1 VGSLKMKTGRKASY
15 NELFKR
21 YDKNPILSAEDW
33 PYPVNSVFNA
43 GAAMVNG
50 ETLLLARVEDRSGL
64 SHLCVARSKDGI
76 TNWNI
81 DTQPTLPASPETH
94 PEEIWGIEDPRITW
108 LEEEKIWIVAYTAYS
123 LGGPMVSLAKT
134 QDFIT
139 FNRLGNILP
148 PEDKDAAVF
157 PVKFGGRYALLHRPV
172 CAFPGV
178 GAHIWISYSPD
189 LKHWGDH
196 KIVLHARRGGWWDA
210 NKIGL
215 SPPPLQTPDGWL
227 ILYHGIRQTVK
238 GAIYR
243 LGIAL
248 LDLENPNRVIKR
260 SDEWIFAPE
269 APYEKE
275 GDVDDVVFPCGWI
288 LQGNEVRLY
297 YGGADKCIALAIG
310 SLEDILE
317 YVKKCPSGEF
327 IA

>member
-1 VGSLKMKTGRKASY
+1 MGNRG
-15 NELFKR
+15 
-21 YDKNPILSAEDW
+21 
-33 PYPVNSVFNA
+33 
-43 GAAMVNG
+43 
-50 ETLLLARVEDRSGL
+50 
-64 SHLCVARSKDGI
+64 
-76 TNWNI
+76 
-81 DTQPTLPASPETH
+81 PANNL
-94 PEEIWGIEDPRITW
+94 
-108 LEEEKIWIVAYTAYS
+108 LEEEKIWVIAYTAYS
-123 LGGPMVSLAKT
+123 LGGPMVSLATT
-134 QDFIT
+134 QDFVT
-139 FNRLGNILP
+139 FNRLGNVLP

-157 PVKFGGRYALLHRPV
+157 PIKFSGRYALLHRPV

-215 SPPPLQTPDGWL
+215 SPPPLWTPDGWL

-248 LDLENPNRVIKR
+248 LDLENPNRVIRR

-288 LQGNEVRLY
+288 LQGNEIRLY

-310 SLEDILE
+310 NLDDVLE
-317 YVKKCPSGEF
+317 YVKKCPSGET
-327 IA
+327 IV